1 MKTINKLLC
10 LLAMTV
16 FVTVAAT
23 AQDSRAYD
31 FTTDKKGDL
40 RKDANGN
47 SIDFST
53 VTSLITTNTVNQNTQ
68 VYNLPFN
75 VVFLGKVYK
84 HFLIGTS
91 GYLVLGNN
99 DNTAEQF
106 LFPTA
111 NGNSFKL
118 GNNTYRFQGVIA
130 PFWDIQ
136 TAASLKYT
144 VTGTAPNR
152 ALVVEWVTYMPSA
165 ATPVAGSESNY
176 QVRIYENGGAVEYVY
191 GKMVIPSTNTATPIT
206 ATIGIARNSAL
217 ADYNFLV
224 VNDLD
229 SFDTARTLTAYTASL
244 DNLYNKA
251 DSGVIA
257 PLNYDNDSNARRFVF
272 TPDVVYGPS
281 NMMAIN
287 VTYDQ
292 AVLYWDDNSNNE
304 VRFEIEKKDKYGN
317 FSYFDSTTQNIN
329 FYLAEGFYPGE
340 EHVFRVRTFNQ
351 GQYSAYSNICTVAIP
366 PAQLIEAVSS
376 GAWSNPA
383 TWSTNSVPSRYDSVV
398 VSNGYEVI
406 LDDAAANAYH
416 LVIDS
421 GALVYEN
428 TSATRKLNVHGN
440 IWVSEDGKISVHTAP
455 TNVNISMV
463 LAVRG
468 DIYNNGIVDLYKKN
482 GTKEEGVILTF
493 FGRNVSSF
501 ITNATAITNISSLS
515 VERTN
520 IADSVY
526 FSPATATVRGYNTDV
541 LSNGGFVEANNWVG
555 TLVIGGN
562 YKLEN
567 RLFTALNPVVG
578 DNAGVVFA
586 NDSLIVVAQNSNIA
600 FSGTFKVQKGVLNF
614 GTTNNNYFSG
624 SFDLII
630 EGGLMNLSGRLYS
643 PSATSFVQTG
653 GKLRLAVVGNNTN
666 EPTMGLTTAVIK
678 MLGGEIILVNP
689 GIVTSRLDYYV
700 QGTGASEY
708 TGTWVKLTDA
718 ATTVSTSNP
727 EFLVR
732 GVFPNLITDS
742 SATATK
748 TVKVRLTAFT
758 NVMGDFIHTVNDTF
772 NLGAYLYLHD
782 SIVNN
787 SYIYSSNISGALVF
801 SGKNQTLT
809 GTGYANLAR
818 LDVLQTDTTSTIVI
832 PAPNMIRTMLLNLTT
847 GNVINAKYLRL
858 GDSLNAI
865 NIEISRVSGSYFFGG
880 TLDTFPELWK
890 GNAAYNISY
899 INLGKTYKTGFEIP
913 ADRNVTNLTINS
925 DSAVAITNG
934 SVNVAQTLTLTKGVF
949 AIDTPNKIRVVN
961 TAAAAIVGGSATT
974 YVRGSV
980 TRRLDKKLT
989 AGAYTFPVG
998 NQAYSPLSLNTLVT
1012 DTGFSEL
1019 TASFRKEPLTFS
1031 VGKGITTVDTSY
1043 GHWVLVAD
1051 SNAKGISSFGIN
1063 VNYKLADGFVRVA
1076 TGKTSSLTTAP
1087 AFDSAGTRISPVSV
1101 VLAASKLG
1109 FDTSANTI
1117 MFIAPAEYSGDTIYN
1132 NIYRVG
1138 RGYDFENLTAVSKKL
1153 ASSYIAGNPK
1163 FLITSTYDDVN
1174 EEYPVFFTQMRYA
1187 GNGGKV
1193 LIRLD
1198 SNAFGIVTGSK
1209 TKVMNA
1215 SYGMI
1220 AMYGADS
1227 IEFDG
1232 AGYDILGNPTNTRE
1246 WTFRTETNAANA
1258 SVFMLQQDAHNNA
1271 FSNLNIVA
1279 NASGTQGGIFISNT
1293 FTGGQGNDGAIIKNN
1308 FFTIGTDRVA
1318 TYGIVSV
1325 GLSAAATNDNVQI
1338 VNNEFSNFTAA
1349 HIAASTNSGPN
1360 WKISGNHFFQ
1370 NDTRALTSAVRAI
1383 DINASATAHGYEI
1396 AYNYI
1401 GGTQKFA
1408 SGSVWS
1414 YGGTAA
1420 LSLISVTTGN
1430 ATPTVIKG
1438 NVIRLYQQSQTSSF
1452 IVRVV
1457 SLNSGKFVFAGNK
1470 IGGNL
1475 SNYADA
1481 LVLNNSNALSI
1492 LYLPSTVT
1500 ASAEITDNEFS
1511 FIRHS
1516 GVINATKAFRVI
1528 DYQAAAPAYIA
1539 RNVLHDIQGFSSRIT
1554 GAQDAGFMGVYLA
1567 NNFSSN
1573 VVENNEMYSLLNN
1586 SSTATGFITCIGT
1599 NGGNGDI
1606 RNNKLYK
1613 VSHQTTSASAGTLM
1627 GIHVQAGTWNVYNN
1641 QILFANEA
1649 FANMPVSLQ
1658 GIRYY
1663 STAAVAGKVHNN
1675 TIVLGGQTRSTNSY
1689 GLVHGSTAARVEM
1702 FNNIVINKNNMTGGA
1717 TFRAVGI
1724 HAAPSSVFSSDFN
1737 VVYTPI
1743 EANAFYNASNAT
1755 AYTPQGWNTLTGHE
1769 KNTIFNTI
1777 PTFRDTLVA
1786 NLLLTLDTIN
1796 WKLNAAGR
1804 ATNFTKD
1811 YEGDIRNSNQPDIGA
1826 DEFGAPMF
1834 TAPVFVSGNDTLCAG
1849 NTRTLIAQNPNTG
1862 GKIYWFN
1869 QPYGGDTLSIG
1880 DTLFTS
1886 TVTANTAFYAQ
1897 VSDSLVRSYRVEVPV
1912 NVIPVA
1918 TPWIANLPVDSVC
1931 NGTSWTL
1938 IADLIS
1944 GAVINWYD
1952 SLNAIT
1958 PFYTGSSY
1966 TTPVLTNDTT
1976 YYIST
1981 VSNGC
1986 VSDKIPFTVLVSD
1999 TTVGTP
2005 AISSQTVCE
2014 GNNVTWVTNGP
2025 DIIRWYNNETETLP
2039 MVEDTIFDAGSL
2051 YNDTTYWY
2059 EAFNGRC
2066 LGTRNAV
2073 SVTVKPIPVAPVI
2086 DSQFVVCYSG
2096 GINLAPVVSGTATWY
2111 ADAVSTT
2118 PLNTGALIFNNLVAD
2133 TTLFVDNTQ
2142 AGCTSTRVKTTIK
2155 VQTPAAVSF
2164 VSAVSPICFNTNSQI
2179 VLSKNGNGAIKWFDQ
2194 YAAIT
2199 AIATG
2204 DTLNTTTLAADKTYY
2219 YELFDGLCTTVRDSV
2234 QIAVIPFAVKPVI
2247 TPADSVCYGLTDT
2260 LVATAAG
2267 AVINW
2272 YENKTAAPV
2281 YSGNDFVLPAITGNK
2296 KYFAKAVYAGCES
2309 DFETANVNV
2318 RALPQPPL
2326 VDSVSPVCR
2335 GNSAILKATTPA
2347 TAEWFNTPFA
2357 TTPSFTGNTY
2367 TTANLNVNTTFYVQ
2381 SFDGYCRSEKRPVA
2395 VTLRNAPAAP
2405 VVKTVNP
2412 FCWGDNV
2419 TIEAGSN
2426 SIVRWYKDA
2435 ADTVPFVAD
2444 STLYVGKLFKDTT
2457 YFIESYDGFCT
2468 SSKVTYNVG
2477 VIRYMDGFSVSIP
2490 DSADIKTQVTLSAT
2504 GNFDNLY
2511 GWNFGSGASLSSAT
2525 GTGPHN
2531 LEWST
2536 KGLKNVRLTV
2546 TKKVGVVTCDT
2557 VITKTVKVY
2566 SLSELLS
2573 AQTVD
2578 NSSLLSVYPNPA
2590 SSVLNIV
2597 ATEGA
2602 TIAHISLADITG
2614 KILHTEAVAN
2624 THKTIDVQGFA
2635 KGVYVLQITL
2645 SNNQTVIQKVI
2656 ID

>member
-16 FVTVAAT
+16 FVTVVAT

-31 FTTDKKGDL
+31 FATDKKGDL

-47 SIDFST
+47 AIDFSA
-53 VTSLITTNTVNQNTQ
+53 VTSLITANTANQNTQ

-75 VVFLGKVYK
+75 VVLLGKVYK

-91 GYLVLGNN
+91 GYLALGNN

-106 LFPTA
+106 LFPAT

-118 GNNTYRFQGVIA
+118 GNNNYRFQGVIA

-152 ALVVEWVTYMPSA
+152 ALVVEWVTYIPSA

-176 QVRIYENGGAVEYVY
+176 QVRIYENGGVIEYVY
-191 GKMVIPSTNTATPIT
+191 GKMVVPATNTTTPVT

-224 VNDLD
+224 VTDLD
-229 SFDTARTLTAYTASL
+229 SFDTARTLTAYTTSL

-257 PLNYDNDSNARRFVF
+257 PLTYDNDSNARRFVF
-272 TPDVVYGPS
+272 TPDVIYGPS

-287 VTYDQ
+287 ITYDQ

-317 FSYFDSTTQNIN
+317 FNYFDSTTQNIN

-340 EHVFRVRTFNQ
+340 EHLFRVRTFNQ

-366 PAQLIEAVSS
+366 PAQLIEAVAS

-398 VSNGYEVI
+398 VSKGYEVI
-406 LDDAAANAYH
+406 MDDAAANAYH

-421 GALVYEN
+421 GALIYEN

-440 IWVSEDGKISVHTAP
+440 IWVSEDGKISVHAAP
-455 TNVNISMV
+455 TNVNTSMV

-468 DIYNNGIVDLYKKN
+468 DIYNNGVIDLYKKN

-493 FGRNVSSF
+493 FGRKVSAF
-501 ITNATAITNISSLS
+501 ITSATATTNISSLS
-515 VERTN
+515 IERTN

-526 FSPATATVRGYNTDV
+526 FSPTTATVRGYNTDV
-541 LSNGGFVEANNWVG
+541 LSNGGFVETNNWVG

-567 RLFTALNPVVG
+567 RLFTALNPVIG

-586 NDSLIVVAQNSNIA
+586 NDSLKVVGQNSNIA
-600 FSGTFKVQKGVLNF
+600 FNGTFKVQKGVLNF
-614 GTTNNNYFSG
+614 GTNNSNYFSG

-630 EGGLMNLSGRLYS
+630 EGGSMNLAGRLYS
-643 PSATSFVQTG
+643 PSATSFIQTG

-678 MLGGEIILVNP
+678 MLGGEIVLVNP

-700 QGTGASEY
+700 QGVGASEY

-718 ATTVSTSNP
+718 ATTVTAANP

-732 GVFPNLITDS
+732 GVFPNLLTDS
-742 SATATK
+742 SATSTK
-748 TVKVRLTAFT
+748 TVKVRLTAFA
-758 NVMGDFIHTVNDTF
+758 NVIGDFIHTANDTL
-772 NLGAYLYLHD
+772 NLSAYLYLAD
-782 SIVNN
+782 SVINN
-787 SYIYSSNISGALVF
+787 GYIYSGNVSGALVF
-801 SGKNQTLT
+801 NGKNQTLT

-818 LDVLQTDTTSTIVI
+818 LDILQTDTSSTLVI

-858 GDSLNAI
+858 GDSINTI
-865 NIEISRVSGSYFFGG
+865 NIEISRVSGSYFYGG
-880 TLDTFPELWK
+880 TLDTFPELWR

-899 INLGKTYKTGFEIP
+899 INLGKTYKAGFEIP
-913 ADRNVTNLTINS
+913 ADRNITNLTINS

-934 SVNVAQTLTLTKGVF
+934 SVNITQILTLTKGVF
-949 AIDTPNKIRVVN
+949 VVDAPNKIRVAN
-961 TAAAAIVGGSATT
+961 PAAAAIAGGSATA
-974 YVRGSV
+974 YIRGAV
-980 TRRLDKKLT
+980 ARRLDKKLT
-989 AGAYTFPVG
+989 AGAYTFPIG

-1012 DTGFSEL
+1012 DSSFSEL
-1019 TASFRKEPLTFS
+1019 TVSFRKEPLTYS
-1031 VGKGITTVDTSY
+1031 IGKGITTVDTAF
-1043 GHWVLVAD
+1043 GHWVVVAD
-1051 SNAKGISSFGIN
+1051 SNAKGISSFGVN
-1063 VNYKLADGFVRVA
+1063 VNYKIADGFVRVA
-1076 TGKTSSLTTAP
+1076 SGKTNSLSTAP
-1087 AFDSAGTRISPVSV
+1087 AFDSAGTRVSPVSV
-1101 VLAASKLG
+1101 VLAASKMG
-1109 FDTSANTI
+1109 FDTSANTVL
-1117 MFIAPAEYSGDTIYN
+1117 FIAPAEYSGDTIYN
-1132 NIYRVG
+1132 NIYKVG
-1138 RGYDFENLTAVSKKL
+1138 RGYDFENLTAVSRKL

-1209 TKVMNA
+1209 TKTTNA

-1308 FFTIGTDRVA
+1308 SFVIGADRVA
-1318 TYGIVSV
+1318 TYGVVSV

-1338 VNNEFSNFTAA
+1338 LNNEFSNFTAA
-1349 HIAASTNSGPN
+1349 HIAVSTNSGPN

-1383 DINASATAHGYEI
+1383 DVVANATAHGYEI
-1396 AYNYI
+1396 SYNYI

-1408 SGSVWS
+1408 SGAMWS
-1414 YGGTAA
+1414 YGGTTA
-1420 LSLISVTTGN
+1420 LSLMNITIGN
-1430 ATPTVIKG
+1430 NTPTIIKG
-1438 NVIRLYQQSQTSSF
+1438 NVIRLYTQSQTSSF
-1452 IVRVV
+1452 IVRVI
-1457 SLNSGKFVFAGNK
+1457 SLNAGKFIFSGNK

-1475 SNYADA
+1475 SSYNDA
-1481 LVLNNSNALSI
+1481 LVLNNSNVTSI
-1492 LYLPSTVT
+1492 LYIPSTVT

-1511 FIRHS
+1511 YIRHS
-1516 GVINATKAFRVI
+1516 GVVSTAKAFRVI
-1528 DYQAAAPAYIA
+1528 DYQAAAPAYIT
-1539 RNVLHDIQGFSSRIT
+1539 RNALHDIQGFSSRIT
-1554 GAQDAGFMGVYLA
+1554 GAQDAAFMGVYLA
-1567 NNFSSN
+1567 NNFSN
-1573 VVENNEMYSLLNN
+1573 NIIENNEMYSLLNN

-1627 GIHVQAGTWNVYNN
+1627 GIHVNAGTWNVYNN

-1649 FANMPVSLQ
+1649 FANTPVSLQ

-1663 STAAVAGKVHNN
+1663 STSAVAGKIHNN

-1689 GLVHGSTAARVEM
+1689 GLVHGSTSARVEM
-1702 FNNIVINKNNMTGGA
+1702 YNNIVINKNNMTGGA

-1743 EANAFYNASNAT
+1743 ESNAFYNVSNAT
-1755 AYTPQGWNTLTGHE
+1755 AYSPQAWNTLTGLE

-1804 ATNFTKD
+1804 ATTFGKD
-1811 YEGDIRNSNQPDIGA
+1811 YEGENRHNNQPDIGA

-1834 TAPVFVSGNDTLCAG
+1834 ATPVFVGGNDTLCAG

-1869 QPYGGDTLSIG
+1869 KPYGGDTLQIG
-1880 DTLFTS
+1880 DTLVTG

-1897 VSDSLVRSYRVEVPV
+1897 VSDSLVRSYRIEVPV
-1912 NVIPVA
+1912 NVIPVL
-1918 TPWIANLPVDSVC
+1918 TPNVANLPIDSVC
-1931 NGTSWTL
+1931 KGTSWTL
-1938 IADLIS
+1938 IADSTS

-1952 SLNAIT
+1952 SLNAVT
-1958 PFYTGSSY
+1958 PFHTGRSY
-1966 TTPVLTNDTT
+1966 TTPVLTSDTT
-1976 YYIST
+1976 FYIST

-1986 VSDKIPFTVLVSD
+1986 VSAKVPFEVLVSD
-1999 TTVGTP
+1999 TTVGVP

-2014 GNNVTWVTNGP
+2014 GSNVTWTTNGP
-2025 DIIRWYNNETETLP
+2025 DIIRWYNSETETLP
-2039 MVEDTIFDAGSL
+2039 MVEDTIFDAGNL

-2059 EAFNGRC
+2059 EVFNGRC
-2066 LGTRNAV
+2066 LGNRNTI
-2073 SVTVKPIPVAPVI
+2073 SVTVNPIPTAPVI
-2086 DSQFVVCYSG
+2086 DSQFVVCYNGS
-2096 GINLAPVVSGTATWY
+2096 INLAPVVSGTATWY

-2118 PLNTGALIFNNLVAD
+2118 PLNTGALIFNNMVAD
-2133 TTLFVDNTQ
+2133 TTLFVDNSQ

-2155 VQTPAAVSF
+2155 VQTPASVNF
-2164 VSAVSPICFNTNSQI
+2164 VSAASPVCFNTNSQI
-2179 VLSKNGNGAIKWFDQ
+2179 VLSKNGNGTIKWFDQ
-2194 YAAIT
+2194 YGAT
-2199 AIATG
+2199 TTIATG
-2204 DTLNTTTLAADKTYY
+2204 DTLNTTALVADKTYY

-2234 QIAVIPFAVKPVI
+2234 QIAVIPFAIKPVI
-2247 TPADSVCYGLTDT
+2247 NPVDSVCYGLTDT

-2272 YENKTAAPV
+2272 YENKTSAPV
-2281 YSGNDFVLPAITGNK
+2281 YSGNDFVLPAVTGNK

-2309 DFETANVNV
+2309 DFETVSVNV

-2335 GNSAILKATTPA
+2335 GNAAILKAVTPA
-2347 TAEWFNTPFA
+2347 TAEWFNSPFA

-2381 SFDGYCRSEKRPVA
+2381 SYNGYCRSEKRPVA

-2405 VVKTVNP
+2405 VIKTVNP

-2426 SIVRWYKDA
+2426 SIVRWYKEA
-2435 ADTVPFVAD
+2435 ADTVPFVSD
-2444 STLYVGKLFKDTT
+2444 STLFVGKLFKDTT
-2457 YFIESYDGFCT
+2457 YYIESYDGFCT

-2490 DSADIKTQVTLSAT
+2490 DSANIKTQVTLSAT

-2536 KGLKNVRLTV
+2536 KGLKNVRLTI
-2546 TKKVGVVTCDT
+2546 TKRVGAVTCDT

-2566 SLSELLS
+2566 NLSELLS
-2573 AQTVD
+2573 TQTVD
-2578 NSSLLSVYPNPA
+2578 NASLLSVYPNPA
-2590 SSVLNIV
+2590 SSVLNII
-2597 ATEGA
+2597 ATEGT
-2602 TIAHISLADITG
+2602 TIAHITLADVTG
-2614 KILHTEAVAN
+2614 KTVYTETVD
-2624 THKTIDVQGFA
+2624 TSRKSFDVQGFA
-2635 KGVYVLQITL
+2635 KGVYLLQIRL
-2645 SNNQTVIQKVI
+2645 NNGQTVMQKVI

>member
-16 FVTVAAT
+16 LVTVAAT

-31 FTTDKKGDL
+31 FATDKKGDL

-47 SIDFST
+47 AIDFST
-53 VTSLITTNTVNQNTQ
+53 VTSLITANTTNQNTQ

-111 NGNSFKL
+111 NANSFKL
-118 GNNTYRFQGVIA
+118 GNNVYRFQGVIA

-152 ALVVEWVTYMPSA
+152 AFVVEWVSYLPSA

-176 QVRIYENGGAVEYVY
+176 QVRIYENGGVVEYVY
-191 GKMVIPSTNTATPIT
+191 GKMVIPSTNTTTAVT
-206 ATIGIARNSAL
+206 ATIGISRNSAL
-217 ADYNFLV
+217 TDNNFLV

-229 SFDTARTLTAYTASL
+229 SFDTARTLTAYTTSL

-251 DSGVIA
+251 DSGIIA
-257 PLNYDNDSNARRFVF
+257 PLTYDNDSNARRFVF
-272 TPDVVYGPS
+272 TPAVAYGPS

-292 AVLYWDDNSNNE
+292 AVLYWDDNSNDE
-304 VRFEIEKKDKYGN
+304 VRFEIEKKDKNGN
-317 FSYFDSTTQNIN
+317 FNYFDSTTQNIN

-351 GQYSAYSNICTVAIP
+351 GQYSAYSNICTVSIP
-366 PAQLIEAVSS
+366 PAQLIEAVAS

-416 LVIDS
+416 LMIDS

-428 TSATRKLNVHGN
+428 TSAARKLNVHGN
-440 IWVSEDGKISVHTAP
+440 IWVKEDGRISVHTLP
-455 TNVNISMV
+455 TNTNTSMV

-468 DIYNNGIVDLYKKN
+468 DVYNNGVIDLYKKN
-482 GTKEEGVILTF
+482 GTKEEAAILTF
-493 FGRNVSSF
+493 FGRKVSSF
-501 ITNATAITNISSLS
+501 VTNATAITNINSLS
-515 VERTN
+515 VERTS

-526 FSPATATVRGYNTDV
+526 FSPTAATVRGHITDA
-541 LSNGGFVEANNWVG
+541 LSGAGFVETNNWVG

-567 RLFTALNPVVG
+567 RLFTTLNPVVG

-586 NDSLIVVAQNSNIA
+586 NDSLTVVAQNTNIA
-600 FSGTFKVQKGVLNF
+600 FSGTFKVQKGSLSF

-630 EGGLMNLSGRLYS
+630 EGGTMNLSGRLSS
-643 PSATSFVQTG
+643 PSATSFTQTG
-653 GKLRLAVVGNNTN
+653 GKLRLATVGNNTN
-666 EPTMGLTTAVIK
+666 DPTMGLTTAVIK

-700 QGTGASEY
+700 QGVGASEY
-708 TGTWVKLTDA
+708 TGTWVKLTDST
-718 ATTVSTSNP
+718 TTVTAANP

-742 SATATK
+742 SATSTK
-748 TVKVRLTAFT
+748 TVKMRLTAFA
-758 NVMGDFIHTVNDTF
+758 NVMGDFIHTANDTL
-772 NLGAYLYLHD
+772 NLSAYIYLYD

-787 SYIYSSNISGALVF
+787 GYIYSGNTSGTIVVA
-801 SGKNQTLT
+801 GNNQTLT
-809 GTGYANLAR
+809 GSGYANLAR
-818 LDVLQTDTTSTIVI
+818 MDMLQADTSSTFTI
-832 PAPNMIRTMLLNLTT
+832 PAPKMIRTLLLNLTT
-847 GNVINAKYLRL
+847 GTIKNAKNLQL
-858 GDSLNAI
+858 GDSINTI
-865 NIEISRVSGSYFFGG
+865 NIEVSRISGSSRFMGA
-880 TLDTFPELWK
+880 TLDTFPELWR

-899 INLGKTYKTGFEIP
+899 INLGRTYNAGFEIP
-913 ADRNVTNLTINS
+913 SDRNITNLTINS
-925 DSAVAITNG
+925 DSAIAITNG
-934 SVNVAQTLTLTKGVF
+934 SVNVAQILTLTKGVF
-949 AIDTPNKIRVVN
+949 AVDTAYKIRVAN
-961 TAAAAIVGGSATT
+961 PAAAAVVGGSATA
-974 YVRGSV
+974 YVRGAL
-980 TRRLDKKLT
+980 TRRLEKKLT
-989 AGAYTFPVG
+989 AGVYSFPVG
-998 NQAYSPLSLNTLVT
+998 NASYSPLSLNTVVT
-1012 DTGFSEL
+1012 DTANGEV
-1019 TASFRKEPLTFS
+1019 TASFRNQPLNFTL
-1031 VGKGITTVDTSY
+1031 GKGITTVDTAF
-1043 GHWVLVAD
+1043 GHWVLTAD
-1051 SNAKGISSFGIN
+1051 SNVKSIGSFGLN
-1063 VNYKLADGFVRVA
+1063 VNYKLADGFVRTA
-1076 TGKTSSLTTAP
+1076 AGKSNSINNAP
-1087 AFDSAGTRISPVSV
+1087 AFDSVGTRLSPISVA
-1101 VLAASKLG
+1101 LAASKLS
-1109 FDTSANTI
+1109 FDSANTV
-1117 MFIAPAEYSGDTIYN
+1117 MFIAPAEYLGDTIYN

-1138 RGYDFENLTAVSKKL
+1138 RGYDFENLTAVSRKL

-1174 EEYPVFFTQMRYA
+1174 EEYPVFFTQMRYTEK
-1187 GNGGKV
+1187 GGKV

-1258 SVFMLQQDAHNNA
+1258 SVFMLQQDAHNNI
-1271 FSNLNIVA
+1271 FNNLNIVA

-1308 FFTIGTDRVA
+1308 SFTIGTDRVA

-1349 HIAASTNSGPN
+1349 HIAVSTNSGPN

-1383 DINASATAHGYEI
+1383 DVVANTTAHGYEI
-1396 AYNYI
+1396 SYNYI

-1408 SGSVWS
+1408 SGAMWS

-1420 LSLISVTTGN
+1420 LSLMNITVGN
-1430 ATPTVIKG
+1430 SSPTVIKG
-1438 NVIRLYQQSQTSSF
+1438 NVIRLYTQSQTASF
-1452 IVRVV
+1452 IVRVI
-1457 SLNSGKFVFAGNK
+1457 SLNAGKFIFSGNK

-1475 SNYADA
+1475 SNYNDA
-1481 LVLNNSNALSI
+1481 LALNNGNALSI
-1492 LYLPSTVT
+1492 LYLPSSVT

-1511 FIRHS
+1511 YIRHS
-1516 GVINATKAFRVI
+1516 GVISATKAFRVI

-1567 NNFSSN
+1567 NNFSN
-1573 VVENNEMYSLLNN
+1573 NIVENNEMYSLLNN

-1627 GIHVQAGTWNVYNN
+1627 GIHVNAGTWNVYNN

-1663 STAAVAGKVHNN
+1663 STATVAGKVHNN

-1724 HAAPSSVFSSDFN
+1724 HAAPSALFSSDFN
-1737 VVYTPI
+1737 VIYTPV

-1755 AYTPQGWNTLTGHE
+1755 AYTPQAWNTLTGHE
-1769 KNTIFNTI
+1769 KNTLFNTI
-1777 PTFRDTLVA
+1777 PAFRDTLVA

-1804 ATNFTKD
+1804 ATTFVND
-1811 YEGDIRNSNQPDIGA
+1811 YEGDTRHSKQPDIGA

-1834 TAPVFVSGNDTLCAG
+1834 IAPVFAGGNDTLCAG
-1849 NTRTLIAQNPNTG
+1849 NTRTLIAQNPNAG
-1862 GKIYWFN
+1862 GSLYWFS
-1869 QPYGGDTLSIG
+1869 QPYGGDTLHIG
-1880 DTLFTS
+1880 DTLFTD
-1886 TVTANTAFYAQ
+1886 TITANTAFYVQ
-1897 VSDSLVRSYRVEVPV
+1897 VSDSLLRSYRVEVPV
-1912 NVIPVA
+1912 RVIPVLA
-1918 TPWIANLPVDSVC
+1918 PNIANLPVDSVC

-1938 IADLIS
+1938 IADSVS
-1944 GAVINWYD
+1944 GAVISWYD
-1952 SLNAIT
+1952 SLNAVT
-1958 PFYTGSSY
+1958 PFHTGRSY
-1966 TTPVLTNDTT
+1966 TTPVLTSDTI

-1986 VSDKIPFTVLVSD
+1986 VSAKVPFEVLVSD
-1999 TTVGTP
+1999 TTVGAP
-2005 AISSQTVCE
+2005 AIGNQTVCE
-2014 GNNVTWVTNGP
+2014 GSNVTWVTNGP
-2025 DIIRWYNNETETLP
+2025 DVIRWFNSATETAP
-2039 MVEDTIFDAGSL
+2039 MVEDTVFDAGNL

-2066 LGTRNAV
+2066 VSNRNTV
-2073 SVTVKPIPVAPVI
+2073 SVAVNPIPAAPVI

-2096 GINLAPVVSGTATWY
+2096 NINLTPVVSGTATWY

-2118 PLNTGALIFNNLVAD
+2118 PLNTGALIFNNLIAD

-2142 AGCTSTRVKTTIK
+2142 AGCTSTRVKTTII
-2155 VQTPAAVSF
+2155 VQTPASVSL
-2164 VSAVSPICFNTNSQI
+2164 VSAASPVCFNTASQI
-2179 VLSKNGNGAIKWFDQ
+2179 VLNKTGIGTIKWFDQ
-2194 YAAIT
+2194 YAAT
-2199 AIATG
+2199 ATIATG
-2204 DTLNTTTLAADKTYY
+2204 DTLNTTVLAADKTYY

-2234 QIAVIPFAVKPVI
+2234 QIAVIPFAAKPVI
-2247 TPADSVCYGLTDT
+2247 TPADTVCYGLTDT

-2272 YENKTAAPV
+2272 YETKTSAPV
-2281 YSGNDFVLPAITGNK
+2281 YTGTDFVLPAITGNK

-2309 DFETANVNV
+2309 DFETVSVNV

-2335 GNSAILKATTPA
+2335 GNAAVLKAITPA
-2347 TAEWFNTPFA
+2347 TAEWFNSPFA
-2357 TTPSFTGNTY
+2357 TTPSYTGNTY
-2367 TTANLNVNTTFYVQ
+2367 TTSNLNVNTTFYVQ
-2381 SFDGYCRSEKRPVA
+2381 SFDGHCRSEKRPVA

-2426 SIVRWYKDA
+2426 SIVRWYKNA

-2444 STLYVGKLFKDTT
+2444 STLFVGKLFKDTT
-2457 YFIESYDGFCT
+2457 YYIESYDGFCT
-2468 SSKVTYNVG
+2468 STKVTYNVG

-2490 DSADIKTQVTLSAT
+2490 DSANIKTQVTLSAT

-2525 GTGPHN
+2525 GTGPHD

-2546 TKKVGVVTCDT
+2546 TKRVGAVTCDT

-2573 AQTVD
+2573 AQAAD
-2578 NSSLLSVYPNPA
+2578 NNASLSIYPNPA

-2597 ATEGA
+2597 ATEGT

-2614 KILHTEAVAN
+2614 KIMFTEAVAT
-2624 THKTIDVQGFA
+2624 THKTVDVQGFA
-2635 KGVYVLQITL
+2635 KGVYLLQITL
-2645 SNNQTVIQKVI
+2645 DNNQTVMQKVI